1 MSTPLQNWIT
11 DSLNDPELARVMT
24 FDAAK
29 ALWRQ
34 DLTAPLPASKRTRQ
48 GVGSAYLALRLRLRQ
63 SAPEIDRIVGR
74 QAHQLQ
80 AMLFCLKRPDVAR
93 RVAERRH
100 LIEMLDAAGHMV
112 SPEVFMVAPD
122 EVCLIVTNMLFG
134 YREDIPSSAYPVVDR
149 KRAEELA
156 VLAEKARAQWS
167 ERVRLL
173 PVLCFLSPAQL
184 EILRREEAFDPA
196 LAWTLLKWSSAWA
209 RSGLPS
215 RLYDIGCHREVVES
229 MLRIV
234 KVAPAPKERAP
245 LPRFLQRVGD
255 LGLSRRK
262 SERQKPRPPSRTHC
276 SFSILS
282 ARRPAGLTNQIL
294 GGGSSLLNDL
304 TDEPTARLFEP
315 MHCVIR
321 FALEAFPGFEA
332 WLMREVDEG
341 RGYVL
346 ALCFHLAAQALEEG
360 RTGLT
365 VFAPAE
371 IPPLRT
377 YQRHAPGWWAFFENL
392 QAWDREKILSE
403 VAGSVVARGEI
414 RALHKLTADL
424 TGPWPDDT
432 TLGRLFEVIRAANK
446 GKTVRHL
453 ESLNRAQVKALLELP
468 DAICR
473 ANVVRLIVEGDSS
486 AAESPVRR
494 TLWLTRLSPSADVR
508 RLAGALRHVHT
519 RESLEGV
526 LLAWA
531 EKLRFPPPPFKPATE
546 NLLPLDTPKAMIR
559 EARLQRNC
567 LAHLIDD
574 VLNGHAY
581 FYRFDDV
588 HGTRWTLRFG
598 PARSAAGGIT
608 HWSLDRAEREGS
620 VAATPDEFAAIAA
633 AVRGHMGRRGGSA

>member
-1 MSTPLQNWIT
+1 MSTPLQNWIA
-11 DSLNDPELARVMT
+11 DSLNDPELARVLT
-24 FDAAK
+24 FGAVK
-29 ALWRQ
+29 TLWGQ
-34 DLTAPLPASKRTRQ
+34 DLAALLPASKRSRKEIR
-48 GVGSAYLALRLRLRQ
+48 SAFLVLRLRLRRC
-63 SAPEIDRIVGR
+63 APEVGRIVGH
-74 QAHQLQ
+74 QAHQLH

-93 RVAERRH
+93 RVAGQRH

-112 SPEVFMVAPD
+112 SPEVFMAAPE
-122 EVCLIVTNMLFG
+122 EVCLIVTNLLFG
-134 YREDIPSSAYPVVDR
+134 YREGIPSSAYPVVDR

-167 ERVRLL
+167 ERLRLL
-173 PVLCFLSPAQL
+173 PVLSFLSPAQL

-196 LAWTLLKWSSAWA
+196 LAWTLLKWSSVWA

-229 MLRIV
+229 MLRTV
-234 KVAPAPKERAP
+234 KVPPAPKERAP
-245 LPRFLQRVGD
+245 LPRFLQTVGD

-262 SERQKPRPPSRTHC
+262 SERQKLRPPSRTHC

-294 GGGSSLLNDL
+294 GGGSGLLNDL

-321 FALEAFPGFEA
+321 FALEAVPGFEA
-332 WLMREVDEG
+332 WLMREVDDG
-341 RGYVL
+341 RGYIL
-346 ALCFHLAAQALEEG
+346 AICFHLAAQALESG
-360 RTGLT
+360 RADLAAFVSEKTS
-365 VFAPAE
+365 
-371 IPPLRT
+371 PLDT
-377 YQRHAPGWWAFFENL
+377 FQRHASQWWAFFENL
-392 QAWDREKILSE
+392 QAWDREKILSD
-403 VAGSVVARGEI
+403 VAGAVVTRGEI

-432 TLGRLFEVIRAANK
+432 TLGRLFEIVRAANK

-468 DAICR
+468 DAVCR
-473 ANVVRLIVEGDSS
+473 ANVVRLMVEGDSS
-486 AAESPVRR
+486 AAESPMRR

-508 RLAGALRHVHT
+508 RLAGALRNVHT
-519 RESLEGV
+519 RESLESA

-531 EKLRFPPPPFKPATE
+531 EGLRFPPPPFKPATE

-588 HGTRWTLRFG
+588 HGTRWTLRFV
-598 PARSAAGGIT
+598 PARSAAGAIT
-608 HWSLDRAEREGS
+608 HWPLDRAEREGS
-620 VAATPDEFAAIAA
+620 VAATPDEFAAISEVVAGLKKPA
-633 AVRGHMGRRGGSA
+633 